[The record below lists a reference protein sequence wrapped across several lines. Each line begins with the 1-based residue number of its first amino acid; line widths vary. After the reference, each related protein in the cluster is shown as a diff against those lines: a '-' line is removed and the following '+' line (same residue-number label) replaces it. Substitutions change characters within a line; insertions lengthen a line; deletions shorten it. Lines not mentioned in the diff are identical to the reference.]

1 MPLPIDSGEPTLALT
16 DWPLSRI
23 PGISAADQAA
33 LQQQGIEST
42 QQLLDRCP
50 TLTQQQA
57 LSSQLNI
64 PLRFIRKWV
73 ALSDLAQLPAVG
85 PEGCGLLLHA
95 GIVSVEQLA
104 QGSPQMLHRTLCR
117 LQVRSTGQRS
127 HSLSFAQ
134 VSGWI
139 RQAQLKTQQTS

>member
-1 MPLPIDSGEPTLALT
+1 MAVTH
-16 DWPLSRI
+16 WPLSRL
-23 PGISAADQAA
+23 PGLSAADQAA
-33 LQQQGIEST
+33 LQRQGIEST
-42 QQLLDRCP
+42 QQLLERCP
-50 TLTQQQA
+50 TLPEQQA
-57 LSSQLNI
+57 LSTQLNI

-73 ALSDLAQLPAVG
+73 ALADLAQLPAVG

-104 QGSPQMLHRTLCR
+104 QGSPQILHRTLCR

-127 HSLSFAQ
+127 DSLSFAQ

-139 RQAQLKTQQTS
+139 RQAQLKTQRSS

>member
-1 MPLPIDSGEPTLALT
+1 MPLPCDSVDSVP
-16 DWPLSRI
+16 DWPLSRL

-33 LQQQGIEST
+33 LQDQGIEST
-42 QQLLDRCP
+42 RQLLERCP
-50 TLTQQQA
+50 TLAQQQA
-57 LSSQLNI
+57 LSTQLKI

-73 ALSDLAQLPAVG
+73 ALADLAQLPAVG

-104 QGSPQMLHRTLCR
+104 QGSPQMLHRTLSL

-127 HSLSFAQ
+127 DSLSFAQ
-134 VSGWI
+134 VCGWI
-139 RQAQLKTQQTS
+139 RQAQLRKQRDP

>member
-1 MPLPIDSGEPTLALT
+1 MPLPSDSVP
-16 DWPLSRI
+16 DWPLSQI

-33 LQQQGIEST
+33 LQHQGIEST
-42 QQLLDRCP
+42 RQLLERCP
-50 TLTQQQA
+50 TLAQQQA
-57 LSSQLNI
+57 LSTQLKI

-73 ALSDLAQLPAVG
+73 ALADLAQLPAVG

-104 QGSPQMLHRTLCR
+104 QGSPQMLHRTLSL

-127 HSLSFAQ
+127 NSLSFAQ
-134 VSGWI
+134 VCGWI
-139 RQAQLKTQQTS
+139 RQAQLRKQQDP